1 MTERG
6 RIAMRQMIE
15 ISELLSN
22 DNFLTWFLMM
32 NFPEG
37 IDPSRDCTLFEMMQE
52 EYTVDET
59 WADDLTGY
67 CEGVLD
73 ESDGYIEDPKA
84 IMLRLSTG
92 DYFCMEFHPGDT
104 LYYINDNEIGCTG
117 PSYEI
122 RKLSLPQFYAYTRD
136 LGDLETLFL
145 LPMLRITDTEK
156 EELTK
161 MIQSIL
167 GRADFTQYPINDVCT
182 CIVENCLE

>member
-6 RIAMRQMIE
+6 RIEMRQI
-15 ISELLSN
+15 IGSSELLSN
-22 DNFLTWFLMM
+22 DNFLTWFFMM

-37 IDPSRDCTLFEMMQE
+37 TASSGDHSLFEMMQE
-52 EYTVDET
+52 DRTVDET

-67 CEGVLD
+67 YEGVLD

-84 IMLRLSTG
+84 IMIRLSTG
-92 DYFCMEFHPGDT
+92 DHFYIEFHPGDT

-136 LGDLETLFL
+136 LGELEKLLL
-145 LPMLRITDTEK
+145 LPMLRIADTEK

-161 MIQSIL
+161 VIQSIL
-167 GRADFTQYPINDVCT
+167 GNADN
-182 CIVENCLE
+182 